1 MHLLSRAN
9 SSNGRAAVLIAAAS
23 GRALGAAARRAGY
36 RPLVVDFF
44 ADADTREICA
54 KSRPAERG
62 FETGFTEE
70 NLIPSLEEIAEGEAP
85 YGVVY
90 GAGFEDRPWLLDS
103 LAQRFTLLGN
113 PPDVVRLV
121 KDPVRLADVCAALE
135 IPHPE
140 IRVKRPA
147 KYRDWLVK
155 SAGGSGGTH
164 VAPASAALAQDAAI
178 YFQHRV
184 EGEPVSI
191 QFVADGTHTLVIGS
205 SRQWAAP
212 APGQPFRFGGVLRPA
227 VLQPEMDRRLRQA
240 AAAVSA
246 ECGLRGL
253 NTIDFLVK
261 DSSFTLLEINP
272 RPGAALDIFED
283 EPGALFR
290 AHINACFG
298 LLPDDPLGFTGSS
311 AAAIAYTGHAIA
323 SMPDFEWPEWTADW
337 QTAGSALRAHDPIC
351 TVKAKADEP
360 MSARALV
367 EARANLLLAQF
378 EHIRKQNNGNAE
390 ETTLEDRRAEYQ
402 HVGWAGG
409 GPADRELRKAAD
421 CGFKGG
427 KRRDGY

>member
-1 MHLLSRAN
+1 MHSLSRAN
-9 SSNGRAAVLIAAAS
+9 SSEEGAAVLIAAAS
-23 GRALGAAARRAGY
+23 GRALAAAARRAGY

-54 KSRPAERG
+54 ESRPVEG
-62 FETGFTEE
+62 GIETGFTEQ
-70 NLIPSLEEIAEGEAP
+70 NLIPALEEIAEGEAP
-85 YGVVY
+85 NGVVY
-90 GAGFEDRPWLLDS
+90 GAGFEDRPGLLDS

-113 PPDVVRLV
+113 PPDVVRQV
-121 KDPVRLADVCAALE
+121 KDPVRLAEACAALE

-140 IRVKRPA
+140 IREKRPA
-147 KYRDWLVK
+147 KHCDWLVK

-164 VAPASAALAQDAAI
+164 VAPASAALAHDAAI
-178 YFQHRV
+178 YFQRRV

-191 QFVADGTHTLVIGS
+191 QFVADGTHTLVVGS

-227 VLQPEMDRRLRQA
+227 VLSPEMDRHLRHA
-240 AAAVSA
+240 TAAVSA

-253 NTIDFLVK
+253 NTIDFLVN

-283 EPGALFR
+283 ETGALFR

-298 LLPDDPLGFTGSS
+298 LLPDDPLGFAGSS

-323 SMPDFEWPEWTADW
+323 SMPDFEWPEWTADR

-360 MSARALV
+360 SSARALV
-367 EARANLLLAQF
+367 EARANLLLAQL
-378 EHIRKQNNGNAE
+378 EHMRKQNNGNWE
-390 ETTLEDRRAEYQ
+390 ETTLEDRRGEYQ
-402 HVGWAGG
+402 HIGWAGG
-409 GPADRELRKAAD
+409 GPADRGCRKVAD

-427 KRRDGY
+427 NRRDGH